1 MVTDPIADFLTRIRN
16 AQLAGH
22 TIVDIPASNMKK
34 KLTEILHENGYIL
47 KFKFEEDG
55 PQGTIKIALKYN
67 PETKEPAIR
76 ELIRISKPGLR
87 RYAHVSGIPR
97 VKNGLGLAIL
107 STSKGILTDKQ
118 AKTMNVGGE
127 IICIVS

>member
-1 MVTDPIADFLTRIRN
+1 MGNVTK
-16 AQLAGH
+16 
-22 TIVDIPASNMKK
+22 M
-34 KLTEILHENGYIL
+34 L

-55 PQGTIKIALKYN
+55 PQGVIKIALKYN

-76 ELIRISKPGLR
+76 ELIRVSKPGLR
-87 RYAHVSGIPR
+87 RYAHVAGIPR

-118 AKTMNVGGE
+118 AKNLKVGGE

>member
-22 TIVDIPASNMKK
+22 AIVDIPASNMKK

-47 KFKFEEDG
+47 KYRFDEDG

-76 ELIRISKPGLR
+76 ELVRISKPGLR
-87 RYAHVSGIPR
+87 RYEHVSGIPR

-107 STSKGILTDKQ
+107 STSKGLLTDKLARSQ
-118 AKTMNVGGE
+118 NVGGE